1 MEAQMSISLIPY
13 TPSTPQQRAFL
24 AAEQLKAA
32 MDELYELV
40 KSDPVALTPFI
51 RALEEVEI
59 RMSLLR
65 PRVKLSKSLI
75 HLCSE
80 MGRPAP

>member
-1 MEAQMSISLIPY
+1 MSASLIPFA
-13 TPSTPQQRAFL
+13 PPNPQQRAFL

-40 KSDPVALTPFI
+40 KSDPLALTPFI
-51 RALEEVEI
+51 PALEELEI

-75 HLCSE
+75 HLSSE